1 MLLKYNTD
9 IAIILELRAL
19 PILRAQTCLLAEW
32 RNVCGMENDEQK
44 APGVLI
50 CLGGWD
56 QGRLHK
62 GSDLRDGL

>member
-1 MLLKYNTD
+1 MC
-9 IAIILELRAL
+9 LRA
-19 PILRAQTCLLAEW
+19 EW
-32 RNVCGMENDEQK
+32 MNVCGMENDEQK
-44 APGVLI
+44 APGARI